1 MPKIALIP
9 GDGIGREIVSE
20 TVKVLHAVGTRFGH
34 NFVTETAL
42 AGGAAIDDCGQPL
55 PQQTIDLCRQS
66 DAVLLGAVGGPKWDN
81 LPGDRRPE
89 KAILGLRKELGL
101 FANLRPV
108 KLYPVLSAAA
118 PLRPD
123 LLANGIDLLIVRELT
138 GGIYFGPRTRVQQ
151 DGQTIASD
159 TEIYSTNEIKRI
171 INVAFRLAQKRKH
184 KVTSVDK
191 ANVLESSRLWRE
203 TAVSVGQN
211 FTDVEL
217 DHLYVDNA
225 AMQLILNP
233 NQFDV
238 MVTSNIF
245 GDILSD
251 EASVLTGSIGMLPS
265 ASLREDSFG
274 LYEPSHGSAPDIA
287 GQNLANPL
295 ATILSLALLLRFS
308 LNLTQEADAIENAV
322 EAVLNEG
329 YRTADLTKEQSTRVS
344 TTKMGDLVVAKL
356 LGLK

>member
-9 GDGIGREIVSE
+9 GDGIGQEVISE
-20 TVKVLHAVGTRFGH
+20 TVKVLHAVGKRFGH
-34 NFVTETAL
+34 NFVTESAL
-42 AGGAAIDDCGQPL
+42 AGGAAIDDCGKPL

-81 LPGDRRPE
+81 LPGELRPE

-108 KLYPVLSAAA
+108 KLYPVLSAAS

-138 GGIYFGPRTRVQQ
+138 GGMYFGPRTRQVQE
-151 DGQTIASD
+151 DGQTTATD
-159 TEIYSTNEIKRI
+159 TEVYSTNEIKRI
-171 INVAFRLAQKRKH
+171 VEVAFRLAQKRKN

-203 TAVSVGQN
+203 VAIAAGQN
-211 FTDVEL
+211 FADVTL
-217 DHLYVDNA
+217 DHMYVDNA

-238 MVTSNIF
+238 LVTSNIF

-265 ASLREDSFG
+265 ASLRHDAFG

-287 GQNLANPL
+287 GQNIANPL

-308 LNLTQEADAIENAV
+308 LNLTQEADAVENAV

-329 YRTADLTKEQSTRVS
+329 FRTADLTKDQSTRVS
-344 TTKMGDLVVAKL
+344 TTKMGDLVLNKL
-356 LGLK
+356 LG